1 MKSYNVPA
9 DVSEKLCAIC
19 NGTRSDKCSR
29 DVSKNGYFGYH
40 GSFMC
45 MAEGKGDVSFAK
57 HTTVEE
63 VLSKYPG
70 KYGVTSD
77 YEYLCKDGTRKGR

>member
-9 DVSEKLCAIC
+9 EVSEKLCAIC

-29 DVSKNGYFGYH
+29 DVSKNGYVGYH

-57 HTTVEE
+57 HTTVDE
-63 VLSKYPG
+63 VLAKYPG
-70 KYGVTSD
+70 KYGATSD

>member
-1 MKSYNVPA
+1 
-9 DVSEKLCAIC
+9 
-19 NGTRSDKCSR
+19 
-29 DVSKNGYFGYH
+29 
-40 GSFMC
+40 MC

-63 VLSKYPG
+63 VLTKYPG